1 MHTFEELYQKYLE
14 EGYSEEEARDKARE
28 ELEEEKHHAW
38 FLFHEFI
45 DQEK

>member
-1 MHTFEELYQKYLE
+1 MNTFEELYQKYLE

-28 ELEEEKHHAW
+28 ELEENEHHAW

-45 DQEK
+45 GQEK

>member
-1 MHTFEELYQKYLE
+1 MNTFEELYQKYLE

-28 ELEEEKHHAW
+28 ELEHHAG